1 MKFDI
6 GILANQ
12 PVETIV
18 RQVQLAESLGYHT
31 AWIADSHLVCRELYV
46 TLTACVLG
54 TKRIRLG
61 PGVTVPHTRHVSVTA
76 SAMVSVHELAPGR
89 IVLGVGTGDSSAGTL
104 GLKMEK
110 VARVATLESMTHAL
124 RRLTAADSLQFE
136 SGAQGRI
143 AWLDRPHAIPLYVAG
158 SGPKMLAAA
167 GRLGDGVI
175 MYSSTSPPIIEA
187 ALSHIAA
194 GAQAAGKALEELNI
208 VIWAPMSVA
217 HDRALARDHVRGRVA
232 SAMRHPLPIELDAED
247 RAAVER
253 VRRQYDFFQH
263 ATAASTHRE
272 LVPERFVDLLALAGN
287 PDEIV
292 ERVRAIEK
300 IPQISR
306 IVVLPQVPGESF
318 IEREYILRLF
328 AAEVMA
334 RVA

>member
-1 MKFDI
+1 
-6 GILANQ
+6 
-12 PVETIV
+12 
-18 RQVQLAESLGYHT
+18 
-31 AWIADSHLVCRELYV
+31 
-46 TLTACVLG
+46 
-54 TKRIRLG
+54 
-61 PGVTVPHTRHVSVTA
+61 
-76 SAMVSVHELAPGR
+76 
-89 IVLGVGTGDSSAGTL
+89 
-104 GLKMEK
+104 MEK

-318 IEREYILRLF
+318 IEREHILRLF

>member
-6 GILANQ
+6 GILASQ

-76 SAMVSVHELAPGR
+76 SAMVSLHELAPGR

-110 VARVATLESMTHAL
+110 VARVATLESMTDAL
-124 RRLTAADSLQFE
+124 RRLTAADSIQFE
-136 SGAQGRI
+136 SGTQGRI

-158 SGPKMLAAA
+158 SGPKMLTAA

-175 MYSSTSPPIIEA
+175 MYSSTSAPIIEA
-187 ALSHIAA
+187 ALGHIAA
-194 GAQAAGKALEELNI
+194 GAQAAGKTLGDLDI

-232 SAMRHPLPIELDAED
+232 SAMRHPLPIALDAED
-247 RAAVER
+247 RTAVEQ

-306 IVVLPQVPGESF
+306 IVVLPQVPGGSLS
-318 IEREYILRLF
+318 EREHILRLF